1 MRFLVCTYLG
11 INMAWLWN
19 WGKKNRSG
27 GRGYQSVDEA
37 AGCSNGWKRGKG
49 SRINKNNLLE
59 SEVMKYN
66 KPRLAPPGLR
76 GSWCSSLPEK
86 PEIQPSKW
94 VCPDLDFSTI
104 HVLVLYHCNRYSV
117 KRARGERCVQEGLD
131 WVVMRTW
138 AGFPESMWL
147 YVTIAWTGSECL

>member
-1 MRFLVCTYLG
+1 
-11 INMAWLWN
+11 
-19 WGKKNRSG
+19 
-27 GRGYQSVDEA
+27 
-37 AGCSNGWKRGKG
+37 
-49 SRINKNNLLE
+49 LLE

-104 HVLVLYHCNRYSV
+104 HVLVLYHCNRYSTIHVLVLYHCHRCSTIHVLVLYHCNRCSV